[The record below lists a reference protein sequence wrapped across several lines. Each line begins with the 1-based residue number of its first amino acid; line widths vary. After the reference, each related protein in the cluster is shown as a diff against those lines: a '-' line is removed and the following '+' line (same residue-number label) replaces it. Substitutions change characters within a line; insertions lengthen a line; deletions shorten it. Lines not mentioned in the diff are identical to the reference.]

1 MGRDVQ
7 GPDGLRKEIAMR
19 KRWIL
24 ALLLVF
30 SCAAAV
36 GKEPKPLP
44 MPPLVSHGQPISNY
58 ACVFNEASQVAMVD
72 YWNVMAFAEYGSEHK
87 RYWSKSLGTFRGSE
101 AVTSHNAESAG
112 SGAVVGMVVTN
123 SRSAD
128 GEKKCAE
135 WKEAVHEMISK
146 SHSK

>member
-1 MGRDVQ
+1 MG
-7 GPDGLRKEIAMR
+7 
-19 KRWIL
+19 RWIL
-24 ALLLVF
+24 GLLLVF
-30 SCAAAV
+30 PCVAAS

-72 YWNVMAFAEYGSEHK
+72 YWSVLAFAEYGHEHK
-87 RYWSKSLGTFRGSE
+87 RYWSKSLGTFRGTE

-112 SGAVVGMVVTN
+112 NGQPVGMVVTN
-123 SRSAD
+123 PHSAD

-135 WKEAVHEMISK
+135 WKAAVHEMIK
-146 SHSK
+146 SQNK